1 MRTRQSSFSSLRETA
16 VDALYKAASLFG
28 RNRTAMV
35 ITLLFVIFDSVSLYM
50 LLNLAFAP
58 SHELAM
64 FAAILSLA
72 LCLDVPLGIAGTEL
86 KKAKQRL
93 CSWKHAIVTL
103 VIAVLAFLLVFMP
116 FFFFRLD
123 TADQMFDLNDGSGL
137 VNMVEA
143 AEADPEE
150 SNDATVSGGIL
161 LALMPLVTSIS
172 SFLLNFILADPL
184 GDQLFCLEQARARLQ
199 NKIVKLQAALA
210 EAGDPDTYAGMLF
223 ELEEGRCS
231 AMKEKLRT
239 QRLVLQEVFDVL
251 LMQYM
256 ADPDAISRIEEHA
269 KQLLS
274 ENRIDRSE
282 VKSAEIAA

>member
-35 ITLLFVIFDSVSLYM
+35 ITALFVLFDSVSLYM

-64 FAAILSLA
+64 FATILSLA
-72 LCLDVPLGIAGTEL
+72 LCLDVPLGVAGTEL

-93 CSWKHAIVTL
+93 CSWKHAILTL

-137 VNMVEA
+137 VNMAEA
-143 AEADPEE
+143 AEAEPEE
-150 SNDATVSGGIL
+150 SGDATVSGGIL
-161 LALMPLVTSIS
+161 LALMPLVTSLS
-172 SFLLNFILADPL
+172 SFLINFITADPL
-184 GDQLFCLEQARARLQ
+184 GDQLFCLEQTRARLQ
-199 NKIVKLQAALA
+199 NRIVKLQAALA
-210 EAGDPDTYAGMLF
+210 EAGDPDTYSGMLF
-223 ELEEGRCS
+223 ELEEGRYS
-231 AMKEKLRT
+231 AMQEKLRT

-269 KQLLS
+269 RKLLR

-282 VKSAEIAA
+282 VKPAEIAA